1 MAIEL
6 EGIHGDY
13 NQTDNETDVIN
24 IKEINCGSWHFEVT

>member
-24 IKEINCGSWHFEVT
+24 IKEMKLWLMAL